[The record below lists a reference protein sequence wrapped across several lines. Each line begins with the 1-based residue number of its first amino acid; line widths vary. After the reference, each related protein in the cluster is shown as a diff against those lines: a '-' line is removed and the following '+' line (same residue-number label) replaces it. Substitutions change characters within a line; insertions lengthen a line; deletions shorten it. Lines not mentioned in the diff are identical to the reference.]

1 MFLSEQIYLF
11 SRAASAGTTSS
22 ILLLSTACAAK
33 LSVHVADMFL
43 GFLKQMHADGN
54 SWKSSCFGLISSGAP
69 IRPLWTFCTFSENIS
84 QPI

>member
-69 IRPLWTFCTFSENIS
+69 IRPL
-84 QPI
+84 